1 MGDQQQRD
9 QPSSMKGLERR
20 IVEKNRRNHM
30 KNLCSNLNS
39 LLPNNNIPR
48 EGELSRGDLIDEAT
62 NYIKNLETKVKMA
75 QQKKESLLLQKKRSR
90 SASSSSYEAPK
101 IEIHEMDSSLQIILM
116 CTHDNQ
122 FILTEIIRILLE
134 ETIEVISVN
143 SSITGNSMLHVVKA
157 QEGTTT
163 ISERLKRFVNE
174 HRENI

>member
-1 MGDQQQRD
+1 
-9 QPSSMKGLERR
+9 
-20 IVEKNRRNHM
+20 
-30 KNLCSNLNS
+30 
-39 LLPNNNIPR
+39 
-48 EGELSRGDLIDEAT
+48 
-62 NYIKNLETKVKMA
+62 MA